1 MQRVVFLFYMQAKSE
16 RCIFSAKC
24 RDVGEEHIQIAAGI
38 LKIYRFSIG
47 DALNLILISRLDS
60 PCPGFCILTVQ
71 SEWQALSSEVRNI
84 RYYIYHN
91 ICGRCRAPS
100 V

>member
-1 MQRVVFLFYMQAKSE
+1 MHPYLVRSSGMYDKADQAKSE

-38 LKIYRFSIG
+38 LKICRFSIG
-47 DALNLILISRLDS
+47 YALNLILISRLDS

-71 SEWQALSSEVRNI
+71 SE
-84 RYYIYHN
+84 
-91 ICGRCRAPS
+91 
-100 V
+100 